1 MGKCNQGVFGNWT
14 KRVGNVVGRVVNGRN
29 IYSIYQPNVSN
40 PQTETQKQ
48 TRTKFSLLTK
58 LGSVIGGFLA
68 IGLMKNKGDGT
79 WLSRFIS
86 INFKNGVTGTWPSYE
101 LNFPKLIL
109 SQGNV
114 DLPYNTAAQLQGSDV
129 NITWTD
135 NSGIGNAKDSDK
147 AMFLIYNKDKNASI
161 ADDGAA
167 DRSTRQ
173 VSYSLPASWNG
184 DTVYVYFAMKRVDR
198 GEAERTVSAS
208 MFLGQFTV
216 GA

>member
-1 MGKCNQGVFGNWT
+1 MFGNWT

-48 TRTKFSLLTK
+48 LRTKFRMLTK
-58 LGSVIGGFLA
+58 LGSVSASFLKL
-68 IGLMKNKGDGT
+68 GLLESKGEGT

-86 INFKNGVTGTWPSYE
+86 VNFNDGITGTWPSYE
-101 LNFPKLIL
+101 LNFPKLIM

-114 DLPYNTAAQLQGSDV
+114 DLPYSPAAQLQGSDINV
-129 NITWTD
+129 TWTD
-135 NSGIGNAKDSDK
+135 NSGIGNARDNDK
-147 AMFLIYNKDKNASI
+147 AMFLVFNKDKNQSI
-161 ADDGAA
+161 DDTEAA

-173 VSYSLPASWNG
+173 ASYNLPASWNG
-184 DTVYVYFAMKRVDR
+184 DTVYVYFAMYRKAAKV
-198 GEAERTVSAS
+198 AS
-208 MFLGQFTV
+208 KSVFLGQFTV

>member
-1 MGKCNQGVFGNWT
+1 MFGNWT

-40 PQTETQKQ
+40 PQTETQQ
-48 TRTKFSLLTK
+48 QIRTKFSMLTK

-68 IGLMKNKGDGT
+68 ISLLKSKGDGT

-86 INFKNGVTGTWPSYE
+86 INFANGITGTWPSFE
-101 LNFPKLIL
+101 LNYPKLIL

-114 DLPYNTAAQLQGSDV
+114 DLPYNPAAQLQGSDV

-147 AMFLIYNKDKNASI
+147 VMFLIYNKDKNASI
-161 ADDGAA
+161 ADSEAA
-167 DRSTRQ
+167 ERSTRQ
-173 VSYSLPASWNG
+173 ASYSLPASWNG
-184 DTVYVYFAMKRVDR
+184 DTVYVYFAMQRVD
-198 GEAERTVSAS
+198 ERTASAS
-208 MFLGQFTV
+208 MFLGQFTI

>member
-1 MGKCNQGVFGNWT
+1 MGKCNQGVFGNWV
-14 KRVGNVVGRVVNGRN
+14 KKVGNVVGRVVNGQN

-40 PQTETQKQ
+40 PQTERQQK
-48 TRTKFSLLTK
+48 TRTKFSMLTK
-58 LGSVIGGFLA
+58 LGSVIGIFLS
-68 IGLMKNKGDGT
+68 IGLLQSKGKGT

-86 INFKNGVTGTWPSYE
+86 INFEDGITGTYPSFE
-101 LNFPKLIL
+101 LNYPKLIL

-114 DLPYNTAAQLQGSDV
+114 DLPYNTAAQVQGSDV
-129 NITWTD
+129 NITWID

-161 ADDGAA
+161 VDEEAA

-173 VSYSLPASWNG
+173 ASYELPTSWNG
-184 DTVYVYFAMKRVDR
+184 DTIYVYFAMQRV
-198 GEAERTVSAS
+198 AERTASAS

-216 GA
+216 GS

>member
-40 PQTETQKQ
+40 PNTETQLQ
-48 TRTKFSLLTK
+48 LRTKFRMLSK
-58 LGSVIGGFLA
+58 FGSVNAGFLNL
-68 IGLMKNKGDGT
+68 GLLESKGEGT

-86 INFKNGVTGTWPSYE
+86 VNFDDGITGTWPSFE
-101 LNFPKLIL
+101 LNFPKLIM

-114 DLPYNTAAQLQGSDV
+114 DLPYNPAAQLQGSDLNV
-129 NITWTD
+129 TWTD
-135 NSGIGNAKDSDK
+135 NSGIGNARDSDK
-147 AMFLIYNKDKNASI
+147 VMFVVFNKDKNQSI
-161 ADDGAA
+161 ADTEAA

-173 VSYSLPASWNG
+173 ASYSLPASWNG
-184 DTVYVYFAMKRVDR
+184 DTVYVYFAMYRV
-198 GEAERTVSAS
+198 AAKVASAS
-208 MFLGQFTV
+208 VFLGEFHL

>member
-1 MGKCNQGVFGNWT
+1 MGKCNQGVFGNWV
-14 KRVGNVVGRVVNGRN
+14 KRVGNVVGRVVNGEN

-40 PQTETQKQ
+40 PQTESQQQ
-48 TRTKFSLLTK
+48 TRSKFSMLTK

-68 IGLMKNKGDGT
+68 ITLLQSKGKGT

-86 INFKNGVTGTWPSYE
+86 INFKDGVTGTWPSYE

-114 DLPYNTAAQLQGSDV
+114 DLPYNPAAELQGSDV

-161 ADDGAA
+161 ADSEAA

-173 VSYSLPASWNG
+173 ASYSLPASWNG
-184 DTVYVYFAMKRVDR
+184 DTVYVYFAMQRVS
-198 GEAERTVSAS
+198 ERTASAS

-216 GA
+216 GS

>member
-1 MGKCNQGVFGNWT
+1 MGKCNQGVFGNWV
-14 KRVGNVVGRVVNGRN
+14 KRVGNVVGRVVGGQN

-40 PQTETQKQ
+40 PRTESQQQ

-58 LGSVIGGFLA
+58 IGSVIGGFLA
-68 IGLMKNKGDGT
+68 IGLMKSKGNGT

-86 INFKNGVTGTWPSYE
+86 INFANGITGTYPSYE

-114 DLPYNTAAQLQGSDV
+114 DNPYNPAANVQGSDV

-135 NSGIGNAKDSDK
+135 NSGIGNAKESDK
-147 AMFLIYNKDKNASI
+147 VMFLIYNKNKNASI
-161 ADDGAA
+161 ADSEAA

-173 VSYSLPASWNG
+173 ASYSLPASWNG
-184 DTVYVYFAMKRVDR
+184 DTVYVYFAMQRVD
-198 GEAERTVSAS
+198 ERTTSAS

-216 GA
+216 GS

>member
-1 MGKCNQGVFGNWT
+1 MGKCNQGVFGNWV
-14 KRVGNVVGRVVNGRN
+14 KRVGNVVGRVVNGQN

-48 TRTKFSLLTK
+48 IRTKFRMLTK
-58 LGSVIGGFLA
+58 LGSMIGGFLA
-68 IGLMKNKGDGT
+68 IGLLKSKGDGT

-86 INFKNGVTGTWPSYE
+86 VNFANGITGTWPEYE

-114 DLPYNTAAQLQGSDV
+114 DLPYNPAAQVQGSDI
-129 NITWTD
+129 NNTWTD
-135 NSGIGNAKDSDK
+135 NSGIGNAQDNDK
-147 AMFLIYNKDKNASI
+147 VMFVVFNKNKNQSI
-161 ADDGAA
+161 ADTEAA
-167 DRSTRQ
+167 ERSTRQ
-173 VSYSLPASWNG
+173 ASYSLPASWNG
-184 DTVYVYFAMKRVDR
+184 DTVYVYFAMQRVKE
-198 GEAERTVSAS
+198 GTTSTS

>member
-40 PQTETQKQ
+40 PQTETQLQ
-48 TRTKFSLLTK
+48 IRTKFRMLTK
-58 LGSVIGGFLA
+58 LGSVSASFLKL
-68 IGLMKNKGDGT
+68 GLLESKGDGT

-86 INFKNGVTGTWPSYE
+86 VNFDKGVTGTWPEYE
-101 LNFPKLIL
+101 LNYPKLIL

-114 DLPYNTAAQLQGSDV
+114 DLPYNPAAQLQGSDINV
-129 NITWTD
+129 TWTD
-135 NSGIGNAKDSDK
+135 NSGIGNAEDNDK
-147 AMFLIYNKDKNASI
+147 VMFVVFNKNKNQSI
-161 ADDGAA
+161 ADTEAA

-173 VSYSLPASWNG
+173 ASYSLPASWNG
-184 DTVYVYFAMKRVDR
+184 DTVYVYFAMYRKK
-198 GEAERTVSAS
+198 TKIAS
-208 MFLGQFTV
+208 TSLFLGQFTV

>member
-40 PQTETQKQ
+40 PQTEVQQ
-48 TRTKFSLLTK
+48 QLRTKFRMLSK
-58 LGSVIGGFLA
+58 FGSVNAGFLNL
-68 IGLMKNKGDGT
+68 GLHESKGEGT

-86 INFKNGVTGTWPSYE
+86 VNFYDGVTGTWPSFE
-101 LNFPKLIL
+101 LNFPKLIM

-114 DLPYNTAAQLQGSDV
+114 DLPYNPAAQLQGSDI

-135 NSGIGNAKDSDK
+135 NTGIGNARDSDK
-147 AMFLIYNKDKNASI
+147 VMFIVFNKDKNQSI
-161 ADDGAA
+161 GDTEAA

-173 VSYSLPASWNG
+173 ASYNLPASWNG
-184 DTVYVYFAMKRVDR
+184 DTVFVYFAMYRV
-198 GEAERTVSAS
+198 EARIAS
-208 MFLGQFTV
+208 TSVFLGQFTI
-216 GA
+216 GG

>member
-1 MGKCNQGVFGNWT
+1 MGKCNQGVFGNWV
-14 KRVGNVVGRVVNGRN
+14 KRVGNVVGRVVNGQN

-40 PQTETQKQ
+40 PQTETQQQ
-48 TRTKFSLLTK
+48 TRTKFSMLTK

-68 IGLMKNKGDGT
+68 IGLMKSKGEGT

-86 INFKNGVTGTWPSYE
+86 VNFGAGITGTWPSYE
-101 LNFPKLIL
+101 LNYPKLIL

-114 DLPYNTAAQLQGSDV
+114 DLPYNTAAQLQGSDIE
-129 NITWTD
+129 ITWTD
-135 NSGIGNAKDSDK
+135 NSGIGNAKDNDK
-147 AMFLIYNKDKNASI
+147 AMFLIYNKDKNVSI
-161 ADDGAA
+161 TDSEAA

-173 VSYSLPASWNG
+173 ASYSLPASWNG
-184 DTVYVYFAMKRVDR
+184 DTVYVYFAMQRVKE
-198 GEAERTVSAS
+198 GTTSAS